1 MKRCAA
7 LWLLCALGFF
17 IGSAPAHSSAAPD
30 PVAVGTTGR
39 VRLNFNADWRFKLG
53 KSQDAQQ
60 PSFDDSDWEDI
71 GLPHSFSIPYFRAS
85 AFYTGD
91 GWYRKAVTLDALPT
105 GRQLSL
111 EFEGAFQDTVVYVN
125 GVELAHHRG
134 GYTGFSV
141 DMTNAVRP
149 GRNVVAVRVNN
160 DWSPTL
166 APRAGE
172 HVFSGGLYRDVWL
185 LATDAVHVTWAGT
198 RVTTP
203 DLSQSSGKVAV
214 ETEIHNSGSDAAAF
228 TVRTKIVDD
237 RGKTV
242 AALPDQSLHE
252 DANATV
258 VARQTSDPISKPR
271 LWSPETPVLYRAI
284 TTIEVDGKER
294 DRYETQFGFR
304 WFEWTADHGF
314 FLNGKHRYFRGA
326 NVHQDQAGWGDAVTN
341 RAIERDV
348 QMIKDAGF
356 DFIRGSHYPHDPHF
370 AESTDRIGL
379 LFLSEAPFWGTAPF
393 KNPWGASA
401 YPTDPADR
409 AAFEAS
415 AKQQLA
421 EMIRINRNHPSIVVW
436 GMDNE
441 VFFTTQGTLPD
452 VRRFLQ
458 ELVALSH
465 ELDPTRPAAIDGA
478 QRGDIDKLGDIAGYN
493 GDGAQLFPNPG
504 IPNFVAEY
512 GSTMVDR
519 PGEYI
524 PGWGDL
530 PKTPGANEK
539 EEGSWRLPWRSGEV
553 LWCGFDHG
561 SIAGKKFGGMGMID
575 YQRLPKRQWFWYR
588 NFYAHVPPPEWPREG
603 TPAALRITTSAST
616 IARADGTDDVQV
628 VVSVVDAKGRRVSNS
643 PPVRLAIESGPGE
656 LPTGRAIDF
665 APDSDI
671 EIRDGEAAI
680 AMRSWQAG
688 VTRLRAT
695 SRGLRDGVAEV
706 RTLVGPTFEPSTT
719 RVPAD
724 RPYVKFGAG
733 TREQTGDGVFGL
745 NNPTDASSS
754 AENHTS
760 RLVND
765 GNSTTY
771 WAPAAN
777 DKEMSV
783 TLDTE
788 RVIEIHRVMLT
799 FPQAASYGFLAETQD
814 AQGKWQKLAEQHSG
828 EDSRQARTVDTL
840 SIEGRKVRIR
850 LRVPAGAIAGLAELR
865 VSGTLRTE

>member
-1 MKRCAA
+1 MKRCVA
-7 LWLLCALGFF
+7 LWVVCAVWSLAA
-17 IGSAPAHSSAAPD
+17 SASAHSARFQDSIATD
-30 PVAVGTTGR
+30 STGR
-39 VRLNFNADWRFKLG
+39 VRLNFNADWRFKVG
-53 KSQDAQQ
+53 QSEGAQQ
-60 PSFDDSDWEDI
+60 PNFDDSAWESV

-91 GWYRKAVTLDALPT
+91 GWYRKAFTLEALAP
-105 GRQLSL
+105 RRRLSF
-111 EFEGAFQDTVVYVN
+111 EFEGAFQDAVVYVN
-125 GVELAHHRG
+125 GTELAHHRG

-141 DMTNAVRP
+141 DITDAVRT

-172 HVFSGGLYRDVWL
+172 HVFSGGLYRDVWFV
-185 LATDAVHVTWAGT
+185 ATDAVHVTWTGT

-203 DLSQSSGKVAV
+203 ELSQASGKVAI
-214 ETEIHNSGSDAAAF
+214 ETEVRNDGAAPVDAAVRTQVIDAKGKRIANLPEQHLTLEPVSVQ
-228 TVRTKIVDD
+228 TVRQISST
-237 RGKTV
+237 
-242 AALPDQSLHE
+242 
-252 DANATV
+252 
-258 VARQTSDPISKPR
+258 ISKPR
-271 LWSPETPVLYRAI
+271 LWSPETPVLYRVVSSVY
-284 TTIEVDGKER
+284 VDGKER
-294 DRYETQFGFR
+294 DRFETPFGFR
-304 WFEWTADHGF
+304 WFEWTANRGF
-314 FLNGKHRYFRGA
+314 FLNGEHRYFKGA

-415 AKQQLA
+415 VKQQLA

-441 VFFTTQGTLPD
+441 VFFTAQDTLPE
-452 VRRFLQ
+452 VRRFLKD
-458 ELVALSH
+458 LVALSH

-504 IPNFVAEY
+504 VPNFVAEY

-519 PGEYI
+519 PGEYLA
-524 PGWGDL
+524 GFGDL
-530 PKTPGANEK
+530 PKTPGANEQ

-575 YQRLPKRQWFWYR
+575 YQRLPKRQWYWYR
-588 NFYAHVPPPEWPREG
+588 DHYAHVPPPSWPQQG
-603 TPAALRITTSAST
+603 TPAALRIITSAPT

-628 VVSVVDAKGRRVSNS
+628 VVSVVDGKGQRVSNS
-643 PPVRLAIESGPGE
+643 PPVRLAIEAGPGE
-656 LPTGRAIDF
+656 LPTGRAIEF
-665 APDSDI
+665 APDTDI

-680 AMRSWQAG
+680 AMRSWQKG
-688 VTRLRAT
+688 VTKLRAT
-695 SRGLRDGVAEV
+695 SPGLKDGVAEI
-706 RTLVGPTFEPSTT
+706 RTLDGPAFEVGTT
-719 RVPAD
+719 RLASEHQ
-724 RPYVKFGAG
+724 YVAFGFG

-754 AENHTS
+754 ASDHS
-760 RLVND
+760 ARFVND

-771 WAPAAN
+771 WAPTSD
-777 DKEMSV
+777 DKTMSV
-783 TLDTE
+783 TIDTE
-788 RVIEIHRVMLT
+788 RLIEIHRLMLT
-799 FPQAASYGFLAETQD
+799 FPQAAAYGFVAETQD
-814 AQGKWQKLAEQHSG
+814 AQGHWLKLADVSAGAEVSQS
-828 EDSRQARTVDTL
+828 RTVETQ
-840 SIEGRKVRIR
+840 SIEGRKVRIQ
-850 LRVPAGAIAGLAELR
+850 LRVPTGAVAGLAEMR
-865 VSGTLRTE
+865 VSGTLRNN